1 MNLTEKNRVVV
12 ELESQDENPVVQVP
26 RKTSLTWISVRK
38 VGAEESLKTKRVF
51 VVEEGAE
58 LNHYVL
64 FWGEGKLEEKNV
76 IELEGD
82 DSKAFSQTLLF
93 SSGKAEHKIEQEMV
107 HKGVRTHSQTI
118 AKSALK
124 DSARAHF
131 FANIRMEQASNDAEG
146 SLTEHVLLLSPDA
159 RIEALPGLEIHHH
172 NVRSSHAAKLERVD
186 SEKLFYLSSRGLNEE
201 QAMQLLLEG
210 FFLEALQRI
219 PEKTEADLPLQ
230 SFMENIQ
237 C

>member
-1 MNLTEKNRVVV
+1 MNMTKKNQVIV
-12 ELESQDENPVVQVP
+12 EEESQGDNSVVQVP

-38 VGAEESLKTKRVF
+38 MNADEELKKNRVF

-58 LNHYVL
+58 LNHYTL
-64 FWGEGKLEEKNV
+64 LWGEGKIEEKNV
-76 IELEGD
+76 INLEGD

-107 HKGVRTHSQTI
+107 HKGARTHSRTL

-131 FANIRMEQASNDAEG
+131 YGNIRMEQDSNEAEG

-186 SEKLFYLSSRGLNEE
+186 SEKLFYLLSRGLSEG
-201 QAMQLLLEG
+201 QALQLILEG

-219 PEKTEADLPLQ
+219 PEKTGADLKLQ
-230 SFMENIQ
+230 SFIENIQ